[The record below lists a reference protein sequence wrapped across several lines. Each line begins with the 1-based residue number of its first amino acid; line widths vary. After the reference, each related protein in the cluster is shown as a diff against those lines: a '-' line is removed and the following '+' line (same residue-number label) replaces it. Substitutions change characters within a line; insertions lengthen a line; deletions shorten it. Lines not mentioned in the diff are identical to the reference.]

1 MRRMIRRCTLIFLAA
16 AITTAAAASNQP
28 DFKVV
33 AWYDRAAPVATF
45 RYQTYDLR
53 KGDYTPAVDE
63 WVAMMRARFP
73 HYEVVVR
80 DVDLTREEGPT
91 ETRKVGAVIHRELL
105 AAAAAEG
112 LFLNPAASVREVVAR
127 EPSTTRLIPID
138 RPSPVRF
145 ASPSSYAIPWNYP
158 FPVPYPRPFP

>member
-1 MRRMIRRCTLIFLAA
+1 MRRTIRRISGFLLTASLVV
-16 AITTAAAASNQP
+16 TTAAAAPP

-63 WVAMMRARFP
+63 WVAMMRTRFP
-73 HYEVVVR
+73 HYQVVVR
-80 DVDLTREEGPT
+80 DVDLAREEGPT
-91 ETRKVGAVIHRELL
+91 ETRKVGAVVHRELL

-112 LFLNPAASVREVVAR
+112 LFLNAAPSAGAVVAR
-127 EPSTTRLIPID
+127 EPLTPRLTPLPLPTR
-138 RPSPVRF
+138 VRL
-145 ASPSSYAIPWNYP
+145 APTSSYAIPWNYP